1 VSEPLANVDTL
12 IVLLAAGQSRQQVEE
27 AAVSKLG
34 MTADAARASVAEA
47 VRRIKLAAE
56 FNPDEELG
64 QSLTRLRQLY
74 KQAVATQDTKTA
86 LAVNREMNRLMML
99 TRPGKTKGGPST
111 LLTGTQVA
119 ALFGVNRATVTT
131 WAERGLPRDGK
142 AHYDLGTVVRWW
154 KADFERQHVS
164 VSVDEEA
171 CRKRK
176 LQAQANR
183 AELEFEQLR
192 GKLVPTE
199 DVELANVR
207 KVHAVKTAFLTLP
220 RSVASLLA
228 NQSAATIEAELY
240 GRIVA
245 ICEEFAHGNTWPG

>member
-1 VSEPLANVDTL
+1 MTEPVLNVDTL
-12 IVLLAAGQSRQQVEE
+12 IVLLVSGQSRQQVEE
-27 AAVSKLG
+27 AAVAKLG
-34 MTADAARASVAEA
+34 MTADAARASVTEA

-74 KQAVATQDTKTA
+74 KQAVAIQDTKTA

-99 TRPGKTKGGPST
+99 TRPGKVKNQTS

-176 LQAQANR
+176 LQAQAAR
-183 AELEFEQLR
+183 AELELEQLR
-192 GKLVPTE
+192 GKLIPAE
-199 DVELANVR
+199 QVEQANVR
-207 KVHAVKTAFLTLP
+207 KVHAVKSAFLSLP

-228 NQSAATIEAELY
+228 GQSAATIEAELA

-245 ICEEFAHGNTWPG
+245 ICEEFARGSG

>member
-1 VSEPLANVDTL
+1 MTEPVLNVDTL
-12 IVLLAAGQSRQQVEE
+12 IVRLAAGQSRQQVEE
-27 AAVSKLG
+27 AAVAKLG
-34 MTADAARASVAEA
+34 MTADAARVSVAEA

-74 KQAVATQDTKTA
+74 RQAVAIQDTKTA

-99 TRPGKTKGGPST
+99 TRPGKTKGGAT
-111 LLTGTQVA
+111 AALLTGTQVA

-154 KADFERQHVS
+154 RADFERQHVS

-176 LQAQANR
+176 LQAQAAR
-183 AELEFEQLR
+183 AELELEQLR
-192 GKLVPTE
+192 GKLIPAE
-199 DVELANVR
+199 QVEQANVR
-207 KVHAVKTAFLTLP
+207 KVHAVKSAFLSLP

-228 NQSAATIEAELY
+228 GQSAATIEAELT

-245 ICEEFAHGNTWPG
+245 ICQDFASGTG

>member
-1 VSEPLANVDTL
+1 VSEPTLNVDTL

-27 AAVSKLG
+27 AAVAKLG

-74 KQAVATQDTKTA
+74 KQAVAIQDTKTA

-99 TRPGKTKGGPST
+99 TRPGKTKGQTS

-119 ALFGVNRATVTT
+119 ALFGVNKATVTT
-131 WAERGLPRDGK
+131 WVSRGLPRDGK
-142 AHYDLGTVVRWW
+142 AHYDLGTVVKWW

-171 CRKRK
+171 SRKRK
-176 LQAQANR
+176 LKAQADR
-183 AELEFEQLR
+183 AELELEQLR
-192 GKLVPTE
+192 GKLIPAEQV
-199 DVELANVR
+199 DQANVR
-207 KVHAVKTAFLTLP
+207 KVHAVKSAMLAVP

-228 NQSAATIEAELY
+228 NQSAATIEAELT
-240 GRIVA
+240 GRMVA
-245 ICEEFAHGNTWPG
+245 ICQDFASGTG